1 MFLQN
6 GGCQEKKF
14 QGREKVGKKLLSNFF
29 EILKL
34 RFLGVFLIW
43 DFFKIFLSRFW
54 ILHWYLSCHKDQKIC
69 QKYAKKISHFPEL
82 SKKISDFFRLKKSLD
97 FFSCCCSIFPGFFLE
112 KYFLHKNDI
121 FQLLIWLFLF
131 GDVFLTREYF
141 SFAVL
146 DFTWSLLKFFL
157 LLILKLH
164 LVFGNLVCGV
174 LIQDMEFKV
183 V

>member
-1 MFLQN
+1 M
-6 GGCQEKKF
+6 
-14 QGREKVGKKLLSNFF
+14 S
-29 EILKL
+29 
-34 RFLGVFLIW
+34 
-43 DFFKIFLSRFW
+43 
-54 ILHWYLSCHKDQKIC
+54 KIC
-69 QKYAKKISHFPEL
+69 KKKISNFPEL
-82 SKKISDFFRLKKSLD
+82 SKKISDFFRFKKSLD
-97 FFSCCCSIFPGFFLE
+97 FFSCCCSIFPGNFLE

-164 LVFGNLVCGV
+164 LVFGNLFCGV

>member
-1 MFLQN
+1 MSKI
-6 GGCQEKKF
+6 CK
-14 QGREKVGKKLLSNFF
+14 
-29 EILKL
+29 
-34 RFLGVFLIW
+34 
-43 DFFKIFLSRFW
+43 KIFSN
-54 ILHWYLSCHKDQKIC
+54 
-69 QKYAKKISHFPEL
+69 FPEL
-82 SKKISDFFRLKKSLD
+82 SKKISDFFRFKKSLE
-97 FFSCCCSIFPGFFLE
+97 FFLE

-174 LIQDMEFKV
+174 LIQDVEFKV